1 MQTLPIFLFLTLAY
15 YAHSYP
21 KYRSVRETDIEE
33 TGKSTQNRSI
43 IFCLL
48 IGGDYEG
55 DILLTPETI
64 YRGIGRK
71 DPFARWPDGIV
82 PYQIS
87 SAYGKFLN

>member
-1 MQTLPIFLFLTLAY
+1 MRTRLIFLFLTLAY
-15 YAHSYP
+15 YTDSYP
-21 KYRSVRETDIEE
+21 KYRSVREADIEE

-64 YRGIGRK
+64 YRGIGKK
-71 DPFARWPDGIV
+71 DPLARWPDGIV

-87 SAYGKFLN
+87 PDYGNFFN